1 MATSISRVG
10 IGVGVIAGFLLLLL
24 AAAVFFR
31 LSFTTVERG
40 IPSVDTP
47 IPGVGEWACT
57 MEAKLC
63 PDGSAVSRSGP
74 RCEFAPCPGG
84 VAR

>member
-1 MATSISRVG
+1 MATSINRVA
-10 IGVGVIAGFLLLLL
+10 IGLSVTIGFVLLLLV
-24 AAAVFFR
+24 AAVFFR

-40 IPSVDTP
+40 IPSADTP
-47 IPGVGEWACT
+47 IPGVGDWACT
-57 MEAKLC
+57 EETKLC

-74 RCEFAPCPGG
+74 RCEFAPCPS